1 MAKKLRTFLPFLK
14 LGIYIYFIKRK
25 IDRLLKKRTVT
36 IMLELRDIKKSYK
49 VGEESQLVLKGID
62 LKFRKN
68 EFTSILGSS
77 GSGKTTF
84 LNLLTGLTD
93 PTSGAVIIDGR
104 SLKETG
110 DKEISKIRNQK
121 IKYIPQG
128 ESLLSALTVRE
139 NILFP
144 FTFGG
149 LESPSEERLLEVSDK
164 LGITD
169 LLDEYPSDLSGGEMR
184 RATIARAVI
193 NKPSLII
200 ADEPTGSLDSANTF
214 KVMEI
219 FRDIASE
226 GTAVIVVTHQK

>member
-1 MAKKLRTFLPFLK
+1 MAFLEARKLVK
-14 LGIYIYFIKRK
+14 EYKRRGVSFRAVDD
-25 IDRLLKKRTVT
+25 IDFAVDTGDFVM
-36 IMLELRDIKKSYK
+36 IE
-49 VGEESQLVLKGID
+49 GE
-62 LKFRKN
+62 
-68 EFTSILGSS
+68 S

-84 LNLLTGLTD
+84 LNLLTGLTE
-93 PTSGAVIIDGR
+93 PTSGDVLISGKP
-104 SLKETG
+104 LKNIG
-110 DKEISKIRNQK
+110 DKELSKIRNQK

-144 FTFGG
+144 YTVGG
-149 LESPSEERLLEVSDK
+149 LEKPSPERLLEVSDK

-169 LLDEYPSDLSGGEMR
+169 LLDEYPSELSGGEMR

-200 ADEPTGSLDSANTF
+200 ADEPTGSLDSENTF

-219 FRDIASE
+219 FKNIASE
-226 GTAVIVVTHQK
+226 GTAVIVVTHQKETLGYASKVYGMEQGSLKEAV

>member
-1 MAKKLRTFLPFLK
+1 MAFLEAKKLVK
-14 LGIYIYFIKRK
+14 EYKRRGVSFRAVND
-25 IDRLLKKRTVT
+25 IDFSIDTGDFVM
-36 IMLELRDIKKSYK
+36 IE
-49 VGEESQLVLKGID
+49 GE
-62 LKFRKN
+62 
-68 EFTSILGSS
+68 S

-84 LNLLTGLTD
+84 LNLLTGLTE
-93 PTSGAVIIDGR
+93 PTSGNVMISGKP
-104 SLKETG
+104 LKDIG
-110 DKEISKIRNQK
+110 DKELSKIRNQK

-144 FTFGG
+144 YTIGG
-149 LESPSEERLLEVSDK
+149 LEKPSYERLLEVSNK

-169 LLDEYPSDLSGGEMR
+169 LLDEYPSELSGGEMR

-193 NKPSLII
+193 NRPSLII

-226 GTAVIVVTHQK
+226 GTAVIVVTHQKETLGYASRVYGMEQGSLKKVI

>member
-1 MAKKLRTFLPFLK
+1 MAFLEAQKLVKEYNRRGKTF
-14 LGIYIYFIKRK
+14 RAVDD
-25 IDRLLKKRTVT
+25 IDFT
-36 IMLELRDIKKSYK
+36 IEPGDFVMIE
-49 VGEESQLVLKGID
+49 GE
-62 LKFRKN
+62 
-68 EFTSILGSS
+68 S

-93 PTSGAVIIDGR
+93 PTSGVVLIGGKP
-104 SLKETG
+104 LKNIG
-110 DKEISKIRNQK
+110 DKELSKIRNQK

-144 FTFGG
+144 YTIGG
-149 LESPSEERLLEVSDK
+149 LEKPSYERLLEVSDK

-169 LLDEYPSDLSGGEMR
+169 LLDEYPSDLSDGEMR

-226 GTAVIVVTHQK
+226 GTAVIVVTHQKETLGYASRVYGMEQGSLKKVI

>member
-1 MAKKLRTFLPFLK
+1 MAFLEAQKLVKEYNRRGKTF
-14 LGIYIYFIKRK
+14 RAVDD
-25 IDRLLKKRTVT
+25 IDFT
-36 IMLELRDIKKSYK
+36 IEPGDFVMIE
-49 VGEESQLVLKGID
+49 GE
-62 LKFRKN
+62 
-68 EFTSILGSS
+68 S

-144 FTFGG
+144 FTIGG
-149 LESPSEERLLEVSDK
+149 LERPSEERLLEVSDR

-200 ADEPTGSLDSANTF
+200 ADEPTGSLDSANTS

-226 GTAVIVVTHQK
+226 GTAVIVVTHQKETLGYATRVLEMDQGSLKEVV

>member
-1 MAKKLRTFLPFLK
+1 MAFLEAQKLVKEYNRRGKSF
-14 LGIYIYFIKRK
+14 RAVDD
-25 IDRLLKKRTVT
+25 IDFT
-36 IMLELRDIKKSYK
+36 IEPGDFVMIE
-49 VGEESQLVLKGID
+49 GE
-62 LKFRKN
+62 
-68 EFTSILGSS
+68 S

-93 PTSGAVIIDGR
+93 PTSGSVIIDGR

-144 FTFGG
+144 FTIGG
-149 LESPSEERLLEVSDK
+149 LERPSEERLLEVSDK

-226 GTAVIVVTHQK
+226 GTAVIVVTHQKETLGYATRVLEMDQGSLKEVV

>member
-1 MAKKLRTFLPFLK
+1 MAFLEAQKLVKEYNRRGKTF
-14 LGIYIYFIKRK
+14 RAVDD
-25 IDRLLKKRTVT
+25 IDFT
-36 IMLELRDIKKSYK
+36 IEPGDFVMIE
-49 VGEESQLVLKGID
+49 GE
-62 LKFRKN
+62 
-68 EFTSILGSS
+68 S

-144 FTFGG
+144 FTIGG
-149 LESPSEERLLEVSDK
+149 LERPSEERLLEVSDK

-226 GTAVIVVTHQK
+226 GTAVIVVTHQKETLGYATRVLEMDQGSLL

>member
-1 MAKKLRTFLPFLK
+1 MAFLEAQKLVKEYNRRGKTF
-14 LGIYIYFIKRK
+14 RAVDD
-25 IDRLLKKRTVT
+25 IDFT
-36 IMLELRDIKKSYK
+36 IEPGDFVMIE
-49 VGEESQLVLKGID
+49 GE
-62 LKFRKN
+62 
-68 EFTSILGSS
+68 S

-93 PTSGAVIIDGR
+93 PTTGAVIIDGR

-144 FTFGG
+144 YIIGG
-149 LESPSEERLLEVSDK
+149 LEKPSYERLLEVSDK

-169 LLDEYPSDLSGGEMR
+169 LLDEYPSELSGGEMR

-200 ADEPTGSLDSANTF
+200 ADEPTGSLDLANTSR
-214 KVMEI
+214 VMEI
-219 FRDIASE
+219 FKNIASE
-226 GTAVIVVTHQK
+226 GTAVIVVTHQKETLGYASKVYGMEQGSLKEAV

>member
-1 MAKKLRTFLPFLK
+1 MAFLEAQKLVKEYNRRGKTFRAVDDIDFTIEPGDFVM
-14 LGIYIYFIKRK
+14 IK
-25 IDRLLKKRTVT
+25 
-36 IMLELRDIKKSYK
+36 
-49 VGEESQLVLKGID
+49 GE
-62 LKFRKN
+62 
-68 EFTSILGSS
+68 S

-93 PTSGAVIIDGR
+93 PTTGAVIIDGR

-144 FTFGG
+144 FTIGG
-149 LESPSEERLLEVSDK
+149 LERPSEERLLEVSDK

-226 GTAVIVVTHQK
+226 GTAVIVVTHQKETLGYATRVLEMDQGSLKEVV

>member
-1 MAKKLRTFLPFLK
+1 MAFLEAKKLVKEYRRRGVSF
-14 LGIYIYFIKRK
+14 RAVDD
-25 IDRLLKKRTVT
+25 IDFAVDTGDFVM
-36 IMLELRDIKKSYK
+36 IE
-49 VGEESQLVLKGID
+49 GE
-62 LKFRKN
+62 
-68 EFTSILGSS
+68 S

-84 LNLLTGLTD
+84 LNLLTGLTE
-93 PTSGAVIIDGR
+93 PTSGAVLIGGKP
-104 SLKETG
+104 LKDIG
-110 DKEISKIRNQK
+110 DKELSKIRNQK

-144 FTFGG
+144 YTVGG
-149 LESPSEERLLEVSDK
+149 LEKPSPERLLEVSDK

-169 LLDEYPSDLSGGEMR
+169 LLDEYPSELSGGEMR

-200 ADEPTGSLDSANTF
+200 ADEPTGSLDSENTF

-219 FRDIASE
+219 FKNIASE
-226 GTAVIVVTHQK
+226 GTAVIVVTHQKETLGYASKVYGMEQGSLKEAV

>member
-1 MAKKLRTFLPFLK
+1 MAFLEAQKLVKEYNRRGKTF
-14 LGIYIYFIKRK
+14 RAVDD
-25 IDRLLKKRTVT
+25 IDFT
-36 IMLELRDIKKSYK
+36 IEPGDFVMIE
-49 VGEESQLVLKGID
+49 GE
-62 LKFRKN
+62 
-68 EFTSILGSS
+68 S

-144 FTFGG
+144 YTIGG
-149 LESPSEERLLEVSDK
+149 LEKPSYERLLEVSDK

-226 GTAVIVVTHQK
+226 GTAVIVVTHQKETLGYASRVYGMEQGSLKKVI

>member
-1 MAKKLRTFLPFLK
+1 MAFLEARKLVK
-14 LGIYIYFIKRK
+14 EYKRRGVSFRAVDD
-25 IDRLLKKRTVT
+25 IDFAVDTGDFVM
-36 IMLELRDIKKSYK
+36 IE
-49 VGEESQLVLKGID
+49 GE
-62 LKFRKN
+62 
-68 EFTSILGSS
+68 S

-84 LNLLTGLTD
+84 LNLLTGLTE
-93 PTSGAVIIDGR
+93 PTSGDVLISGKP
-104 SLKETG
+104 LKDIG
-110 DKEISKIRNQK
+110 DKELSKIRNQK

-144 FTFGG
+144 YTVGG
-149 LESPSEERLLEVSDK
+149 LEKPSYERLLEVSDK

-169 LLDEYPSDLSGGEMR
+169 LLDEYPSELSGGEMR

-200 ADEPTGSLDSANTF
+200 ADEPTGSLDSENTF

-219 FRDIASE
+219 FKNIASE
-226 GTAVIVVTHQK
+226 GTAVIVVTHQKETLGYASKVYGMEQGSLKEAV

>member
-1 MAKKLRTFLPFLK
+1 MAFLEAQKLVKEYNRRGKTF
-14 LGIYIYFIKRK
+14 RAVDD
-25 IDRLLKKRTVT
+25 IDFT
-36 IMLELRDIKKSYK
+36 IEPGDFVMIE
-49 VGEESQLVLKGID
+49 GE
-62 LKFRKN
+62 
-68 EFTSILGSS
+68 S

-93 PTSGAVIIDGR
+93 PTTGAVIIDGR

-128 ESLLSALTVRE
+128 ESLLSALSVRD

-144 FTFGG
+144 FTIGG
-149 LESPSEERLLEVSDK
+149 LERPSEERLLEVSDK

-226 GTAVIVVTHQK
+226 GTAVIVVTHQKETLGYATRVLEMDQGSLKEVV

>member
-1 MAKKLRTFLPFLK
+1 MAFLEAKKLVKEYKRRGVPF
-14 LGIYIYFIKRK
+14 RAVDD
-25 IDRLLKKRTVT
+25 IDFAVDTGDFVM
-36 IMLELRDIKKSYK
+36 IE
-49 VGEESQLVLKGID
+49 GE
-62 LKFRKN
+62 
-68 EFTSILGSS
+68 S

-84 LNLLTGLTD
+84 LNLLTGLTE
-93 PTSGAVIIDGR
+93 PTSGNVLISGKP
-104 SLKETG
+104 LKDIG
-110 DKEISKIRNQK
+110 DKELSKIRNQK

-144 FTFGG
+144 YTIGG
-149 LESPSEERLLEVSDK
+149 LEKPSYERLLEVSDK

-219 FRDIASE
+219 FKTIASE
-226 GTAVIVVTHQK
+226 GTAVIVVTHQKETLGYASRVYGMEQGSLKKVI

>member
-1 MAKKLRTFLPFLK
+1 MAFLEAQKLVKEYNRRGKTF
-14 LGIYIYFIKRK
+14 RAVDD
-25 IDRLLKKRTVT
+25 IDFT
-36 IMLELRDIKKSYK
+36 IEPGDFVMIE
-49 VGEESQLVLKGID
+49 GE
-62 LKFRKN
+62 
-68 EFTSILGSS
+68 S

-84 LNLLTGLTD
+84 LNLLIGLTD

-144 FTFGG
+144 YTIGG
-149 LESPSEERLLEVSDK
+149 LEKPSYERLLEVSDK

-226 GTAVIVVTHQK
+226 GTAVIVVTHQKETLGYATRVLEMDQGSLKEVV

>member
-1 MAKKLRTFLPFLK
+1 MAFLEAQKLVKEYNRRGKTF
-14 LGIYIYFIKRK
+14 RAVDD
-25 IDRLLKKRTVT
+25 IDFT
-36 IMLELRDIKKSYK
+36 IEPGDFVMIE
-49 VGEESQLVLKGID
+49 GE
-62 LKFRKN
+62 
-68 EFTSILGSS
+68 S

-144 FTFGG
+144 FTIGG
-149 LESPSEERLLEVSDK
+149 LERPSEERLLEVSDK
-164 LGITD
+164 LGITE
-169 LLDEYPSDLSGGEMR
+169 LLDEYPYDLSGGEMR

-226 GTAVIVVTHQK
+226 GTAVIVVTHQKETLGYASRVYGMEQGSLKKVI